1 MAKQHFLFQNKLN
14 QAESVTESGAV
25 SITENP
31 TVESMVKKLETPRT
45 KNTFDI
51 KVIPRQ
57 KIRINKK
64 NNYPMVEIESLME
77 SILYFGLLQ
86 PINVI
91 YIMDEDMYCIEA
103 GHRRT
108 EAIDRLIQKYKN
120 QEATESEDYTNYQK
134 NVKQFETG
142 YPCNVVDILKDDIP
156 YDYAADIP
164 LEEIPESIIDSEIRL
179 IITNEENRDRSPSVR
194 AANVARLSRLY
205 ERKNLNKTKRSDKI
219 NINKKIAEELNI
231 TERQVINYKNLNKLI
246 PELKEEF
253 DRNNISLKAGS
264 NYARL
269 SEDEQYSILKVIQS
283 GIQVSANEI
292 QTLLKD
298 KNELLKK
305 MEAKENQIEKLKA
318 TVSGESPSGH
328 LERIKSLEN
337 ELNLLKDKSGII
349 PTQNTELLK
358 ADLQTRNALDQVQTA
373 ISFLLKSLSQL
384 EELRSKQ
391 ADMQELNI
399 ISQDEIRQKKQIFTD
414 MLNIV

>member
-318 TVSGESPSGH
+318 AVSGESPSGH

>member
-57 KIRINKK
+57 KIRVNQK

-134 NVKQFETG
+134 NVKQFEAG

-205 ERKNLNKTKRSDKI
+205 ERKNLNKAKRSDKI

-283 GIQVSANEI
+283 GIQVSVNEI

-305 MEAKENQIEKLKA
+305 IEAKENQIEKLKA
-318 TVSGESPSGH
+318 ASGDSPSEH
-328 LERIKSLEN
+328 MERIKSLEN

-349 PTQNTELLK
+349 PTPDTELLK

-373 ISFLLKSLSQL
+373 ITFLLKSLSQL
-384 EELRSKQ
+384 EELRSRQ
-391 ADMQELNI
+391 ADIQELNI
-399 ISQDEIRQKKQIFTD
+399 ISQDEIRQKKQTFTD

>member
-51 KVIPRQ
+51 KIIPRQ

-205 ERKNLNKTKRSDKI
+205 ERKNLNKAKRSDKI

-318 TVSGESPSGH
+318 AVSGESPSGH

>member
-57 KIRINKK
+57 KIRVNQK

-134 NVKQFETG
+134 NVKQFEAG

-205 ERKNLNKTKRSDKI
+205 ERKNLNKAKRSDKI

-283 GIQVSANEI
+283 GIQVSVNEI

-305 MEAKENQIEKLKA
+305 IEAKENQIEKLKA
-318 TVSGESPSGH
+318 ASGDSPSEH
-328 LERIKSLEN
+328 MERIKSLEN

-349 PTQNTELLK
+349 PTPDTELLK
-358 ADLQTRNALDQVQTA
+358 ADLQTRNALDQVQTT
-373 ISFLLKSLSQL
+373 ITFLLKSLSQL
-384 EELRSKQ
+384 EELRSRQ
-391 ADMQELNI
+391 ADIQELNI
-399 ISQDEIRQKKQIFTD
+399 ISQDEIRQKKQTFTD

>member
-51 KVIPRQ
+51 KIIPRQ

-205 ERKNLNKTKRSDKI
+205 ERKNLNKAKRSDKI

-283 GIQVSANEI
+283 GIQVSVNEI

-305 MEAKENQIEKLKA
+305 IEAKENQIEKLKA
-318 TVSGESPSGH
+318 ASGDSPSEH
-328 LERIKSLEN
+328 IERIKSLEN
-337 ELNLLKDKSGII
+337 ELNLLKDKSSILSL
-349 PTQNTELLK
+349 QDTELLK
-358 ADLQTRNALDQVQTA
+358 ADLQARNALDQVQTA
-373 ISFLLKSLSQL
+373 ITFLLQSLSQL

-391 ADMQELNI
+391 TDMKKLDI
-399 ISQDEIRQKKQIFTD
+399 ISPEEIQQKKQAFTN

>member
-57 KIRINKK
+57 KIRVNQK

-120 QEATESEDYTNYQK
+120 QEATESEDYTNYQR

-205 ERKNLNKTKRSDKI
+205 ERKNLNKAKRSDKI

-318 TVSGESPSGH
+318 AVSGESPSGH

>member
-57 KIRINKK
+57 KIRVNQK

-120 QEATESEDYTNYQK
+120 QEATESEDYTNYQR

-205 ERKNLNKTKRSDKI
+205 ERKNLNKAKRSDKI

-269 SEDEQYSILKVIQS
+269 SEEEQYSILKVIQS

-318 TVSGESPSGH
+318 AVSGESPSGH

>member
-231 TERQVINYKNLNKLI
+231 TERQVINYKNLNRLI

-269 SEDEQYSILKVIQS
+269 SEEEQYSILKVIQS

-305 MEAKENQIEKLKA
+305 IETKENQIEKLKA
-318 TVSGESPSGH
+318 ASGDSPSEH
-328 LERIKSLEN
+328 MEHIKSLEN

>member
-1 MAKQHFLFQNKLN
+1 
-14 QAESVTESGAV
+14 
-25 SITENP
+25 
-31 TVESMVKKLETPRT
+31 
-45 KNTFDI
+45 
-51 KVIPRQ
+51 
-57 KIRINKK
+57 
-64 NNYPMVEIESLME
+64 MVEIESLME

-305 MEAKENQIEKLKA
+305 MVAKENQIEKLKA
-318 TVSGESPSGH
+318 AVSGESPSGH

>member
-57 KIRINKK
+57 KIRVNQK

-120 QEATESEDYTNYQK
+120 QEATESEDYTNYQR

-205 ERKNLNKTKRSDKI
+205 ERKNLNKAKRSDKI

-269 SEDEQYSILKVIQS
+269 SEEEQYSILKVIQS

-318 TVSGESPSGH
+318 AVSGESPSGH

-358 ADLQTRNALDQVQTA
+358 ADMQTRNALDQVQTA